1 MKKEDF
7 AKLKQ
12 NKAFEWTFRILAVII
27 GAAIY
32 GLGVT
37 LFIKDQNLLTGGFA
51 GTALLLERIPIG
63 LDAGV
68 WTFILNIPVIIL
80 GWVVFGKKYMF
91 LTILGTLSLSGS
103 MTLFNYIFS
112 EFNVHLFKDMYIE
125 VVTVEGATQVLT
137 NAKDAVMAC
146 LCGGLLTG
154 FGRAVVYRVG
164 SNTGGIDVVAKMIRV
179 KHPNFTAGNIFLA
192 FDAILVVIHT
202 ILNKNVEIGFYT
214 TLTLIV
220 SNIIYDKVVFGFDS
234 AKMFYIISDKKE
246 AIQERILKDLDA
258 GVTVLSG
265 NGGYTHVHKDVLMV
279 AIKKHLYP
287 KLKEIVKD
295 EDPNAFFIVTQ
306 ATEIYGKGFKEN
318 DSKKQ
323 A

>member
-12 NKAFEWTFRILAVII
+12 NKAFEWAFRILAVII
-27 GAAIY
+27 GAGIY

-51 GTALLLERIPIG
+51 GTALLLVNIPIG
-63 LDAGV
+63 IDAGV
-68 WTFILNIPVIIL
+68 WTFILNIPIIIL
-80 GWVVFGKKYMF
+80 GWVIFGKKYMF

-103 MTLFNYIFS
+103 MSLFTYIF
-112 EFNVHLFKDMYIE
+112 NKYDVHLFKDIFVE
-125 VVTVEGATQVLT
+125 VLTAGGTTQVLI

-154 FGRAVVYRVG
+154 FGRAVVYKVG

-179 KHPNFTAGNIFLA
+179 KHPNFTAGKIFLA
-192 FDAILVVIHT
+192 FDAILVIIHT
-202 ILNKNVEIGFYT
+202 VINNNIEIGFYT

-246 AIQERILKDLDA
+246 AIQERILRDLDA